1 MRGRKLDSLGVSA
14 FCESMAMMVQSG
26 IQMDEA
32 VALLKSGG
40 GQGGCLEDGLV
51 VMQAETEAGKGLSVA
66 MEAAG
71 IFPEYAVRMVAAG
84 ESAGRLEDVL
94 FQLARYYADQKAM
107 TDKLKNSV
115 LYPVAMLAIIIVVLA
130 VMLTMVLPAF
140 TDVYDRLTGSMA
152 ASSYSY
158 VRWAYVLCWA
168 ALAVMLVLFGL
179 IVRAVS
185 FEFRAGDPAW
195 GKLWDGCFFVGSLL
209 PALLLGVA
217 VGNIFAGIPMD
228 EAGNYAGV
236 PLLGLITPFTLLTG
250 LLGLVMF
257 LAAGAAW
264 AALKA
269 PLPSELQAR
278 AAALRMPLQVIALAL
293 FAVVSVF
300 ALALVGQEMDP
311 NLAVL
316 RWLFAALVVVGLG
329 ASIAVGRFQGDDAKA
344 FLAQSAAMIAL
355 VALLAC
361 SMFPTLVNAV
371 PDSVGPAIT
380 LANAASSELSLTW
393 MTIILCVGLPLVL
406 AYHVIIYRTFRGRV
420 KPEDLT
426 HY

>member
-1 MRGRKLDSLGVSA
+1 MFEFFGVLWFFLIFVLIAGYFVLDGFDLGIGVLSPFIAKNDGERAVLRRAIGPVWDGNEVWLLTAGGALFAA
-14 FCESMAMMVQSG
+14 FPDAYATTFSG
-26 IQMDEA
+26 
-32 VALLKSGG
+32 
-40 GQGGCLEDGLV
+40 
-51 VMQAETEAGKGLSVA
+51 
-66 MEAAG
+66 
-71 IFPEYAVRMVAAG
+71 FY
-84 ESAGRLEDVL
+84 
-94 FQLARYYADQKAM
+94 
-107 TDKLKNSV
+107 
-115 LYPVAMLAIIIVVLA
+115 
-130 VMLTMVLPAF
+130 
-140 TDVYDRLTGSMA
+140 
-152 ASSYSY
+152 
-158 VRWAYVLCWA
+158 
-168 ALAVMLVLFGL
+168 LAVMLVLFGL

-195 GKLWDGCFFVGSLL
+195 AKLWDGCFFVGSLL

-228 EAGNYAGV
+228 GAGDYAGV

-269 PLPSELQAR
+269 PLPSELRDR
-278 AAALRMPLQVIALAL
+278 AVRLRMPLQVIALVL
-293 FAVVSVF
+293 FAVVSVM
-300 ALALVGQEMDP
+300 ALALVGTEMDP
-311 NLAVL
+311 ALGAL
-316 RWLFAALVVVGLG
+316 RWLFAALVVVGLA
-329 ASIAVGRFQGDDAKA
+329 ASVVVGRFQGDDLKA

-361 SMFPTLVNAV
+361 SMFPVLVNAT

-380 LANAASSELSLTW
+380 IFNAASSGLSLMW
-393 MTIILCVGLPLVL
+393 MTIILCIGLPLVL
-406 AYHVIIYRTFRGRV
+406 VYHVIVYRTFRGRV

>member
-1 MRGRKLDSLGVSA
+1 MFEFFGVLWFFLIFVLIAGYFVLDGFDLGIGVLSPFIARNDEELSILRRAIGPVWDGNEVWLLTAGGALFAA
-14 FCESMAMMVQSG
+14 FPDAYATTFSG
-26 IQMDEA
+26 
-32 VALLKSGG
+32 
-40 GQGGCLEDGLV
+40 
-51 VMQAETEAGKGLSVA
+51 
-66 MEAAG
+66 
-71 IFPEYAVRMVAAG
+71 FY
-84 ESAGRLEDVL
+84 
-94 FQLARYYADQKAM
+94 
-107 TDKLKNSV
+107 
-115 LYPVAMLAIIIVVLA
+115 
-130 VMLTMVLPAF
+130 
-140 TDVYDRLTGSMA
+140 
-152 ASSYSY
+152 
-158 VRWAYVLCWA
+158 
-168 ALAVMLVLFGL
+168 LAVMLVLFGL

-195 GKLWDGCFFVGSLL
+195 AKLWDGCFFVGSLL

-228 EAGNYAGV
+228 AAGDYAGV

-269 PLPSELQAR
+269 PLPSELRDR
-278 AAALRMPLQVIALAL
+278 AVRLRMPLQVIALVL
-293 FAVVSVF
+293 FAVVSVM
-300 ALALVGQEMDP
+300 ALALVGTEMDP
-311 NLAVL
+311 ALGVL
-316 RWLFAALVVVGLG
+316 RWLFAALVVVGLA
-329 ASIAVGRFQGDDAKA
+329 ASVVVGRFQGDDLKA

-361 SMFPTLVNAV
+361 SMFPVLVNAT

-380 LANAASSELSLTW
+380 IFNAASSELSLMW
-393 MTIILCVGLPLVL
+393 MTIILCIGLPLVL
-406 AYHVIIYRTFRGRV
+406 VYHVIVYRTFRGRV

>member
-1 MRGRKLDSLGVSA
+1 MFEFFGVLWFFLIFVLIAGYFVLDGFDLGIGVLSPFIARNDEERSILRRAIGPVWDGNEVWLLTAGGALFAA
-14 FCESMAMMVQSG
+14 FPDAYATTFSG
-26 IQMDEA
+26 
-32 VALLKSGG
+32 
-40 GQGGCLEDGLV
+40 
-51 VMQAETEAGKGLSVA
+51 
-66 MEAAG
+66 
-71 IFPEYAVRMVAAG
+71 FY
-84 ESAGRLEDVL
+84 
-94 FQLARYYADQKAM
+94 
-107 TDKLKNSV
+107 
-115 LYPVAMLAIIIVVLA
+115 
-130 VMLTMVLPAF
+130 
-140 TDVYDRLTGSMA
+140 
-152 ASSYSY
+152 
-158 VRWAYVLCWA
+158 
-168 ALAVMLVLFGL
+168 LAVMLVLFGL

-195 GKLWDGCFFVGSLL
+195 ARLWDGCFFVGSLL

-228 EAGNYAGV
+228 ATGDYAGV

-269 PLPSELQAR
+269 PLPSELRDR
-278 AAALRMPLQVIALAL
+278 AVRLRMPLQVIALVL
-293 FAVVSVF
+293 FAVVSVM
-300 ALALVGQEMDP
+300 ALALVGTEMDP
-311 NLAVL
+311 ALGVL
-316 RWLFAALVVVGLG
+316 RWLFAALVVVGLA
-329 ASIAVGRFQGDDAKA
+329 ASVVVGRFRGDDLKA

-361 SMFPTLVNAV
+361 SMFPVLVNAT

-380 LANAASSELSLTW
+380 IFNAASSELSLMW
-393 MTIILCVGLPLVL
+393 MTIILCIGLPLVL
-406 AYHVIIYRTFRGRV
+406 VYHVIVYRTFRGRV